1 MKQGIYMPPLL
12 WWDEVNNS
20 TINWTANQQIH
31 SKAKSFF
38 FSFYLTAEVS
48 RPNSTQMH
56 NQLRLWGRSASNLPV
71 APKLTQAFSNLG
83 EEKCF
88 LLGSLLQSVV
98 KLENQMLRVYVMTH
112 LSITHS
118 SLPWSLLLPPLC
130 SDSASRCNEF
140 ISANSAHRC
149 AKSPFVEVRATPH
162 GWGPGR
168 HSKRAAVRATS
179 TRAVCS
185 SRGPSNPGASPS
197 LPHLLHRK
205 QLLSRLSCRG
215 SRWATDVT
223 LT

>member
-38 FSFYLTAEVS
+38 FCFYLTAEVN

-71 APKLTQAFSNLG
+71 APKLIQVFSNLG

-88 LLGSLLQSVV
+88 LLGSLLQSIV

-149 AKSPFVEVRATPH
+149 PKSPFAEVLTMPH
-162 GWGPGR
+162 RWGPGC
-168 HSKRAAVRATS
+168 HSKQLTVRVTS
-179 TRAVCS
+179 MGC
-185 SRGPSNPGASPS
+185 
-197 LPHLLHRK
+197 HLLLQRVFQPRDEPEPPIPSAPQTASFTAK
-205 QLLSRLSCRG
+205 LSGKPSGYWRN
-215 SRWATDVT
+215 T
-223 LT
+223 